1 VPTPPGFPPPPVHLP
16 RAPAPPPPPPPRCLL
31 PQVRGKKQP
40 LTVTK
45 MPFVPSNYYR
55 GP

>member
-1 VPTPPGFPPPPVHLP
+1 MQQQLEGESPFRHLSPHPQPPTPRYLP
-16 RAPAPPPPPPPRCLL
+16 

>member
-1 VPTPPGFPPPPVHLP
+1 
-16 RAPAPPPPPPPRCLL
+16 
-31 PQVRGKKQP
+31 VRGKKQP

-55 GP
+55 GGK